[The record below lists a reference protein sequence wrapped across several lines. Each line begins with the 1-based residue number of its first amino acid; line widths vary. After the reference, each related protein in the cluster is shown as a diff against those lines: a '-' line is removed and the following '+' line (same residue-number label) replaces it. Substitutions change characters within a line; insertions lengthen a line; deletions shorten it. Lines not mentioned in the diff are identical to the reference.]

1 MAAVL
6 GRSIQGLGGLGANR
20 GIGEV
25 YVEGERRGCMQSTF
39 AAYYITTFTLNTV
52 AIVAG
57 ILSQFDF
64 HYSQHNNHFNRVD
77 SWYMAN
83 GVFGVLH
90 ILAAIYIVYR
100 IEKPLSSTKASATQ
114 QGFDYRLDNEAP
126 PPPHSP
132 KHIQAHEV
140 VVVPMDRVQRAS
152 FPYSPPRLPPKV
164 VTEPLSWPRIKH
176 IMMEDKV
183 VAFYILVFFIYLAW
197 HYFMDFYHINYWY
210 YRGMQFVMK
219 CADTFIV
226 AGPASFIFSAIY
238 TLATKSD

>member
-1 MAAVL
+1 
-6 GRSIQGLGGLGANR
+6 
-20 GIGEV
+20 
-25 YVEGERRGCMQSTF
+25 MQSTF

-100 IEKPLSSTKASATQ
+100 IEKPLSSTKAS
-114 QGFDYRLDNEAP
+114 GFDYRLDNEAP

-140 VVVPMDRVQRAS
+140 VVVHTHGSSPEGILPVLSSSTATQGCHRAVILAS
-152 FPYSPPRLPPKV
+152 DQAYHDGRQSCRLLHSRLFHLPGLALLHGLLSHQLLVLPRNAICHEMCRYLYCRWPGLLYLQCHLHPGNQKRLVERTSRSKTRQPKDV
-164 VTEPLSWPRIKH
+164 S
-176 IMMEDKV
+176 
-183 VAFYILVFFIYLAW
+183 
-197 HYFMDFYHINYWY
+197 
-210 YRGMQFVMK
+210 MK
-219 CADTFIV
+219 T
-226 AGPASFIFSAIY
+226 PNN
-238 TLATKSD
+238 L

>member
-1 MAAVL
+1 
-6 GRSIQGLGGLGANR
+6 
-20 GIGEV
+20 
-25 YVEGERRGCMQSTF
+25 
-39 AAYYITTFTLNTV
+39 LNTV

-126 PPPHSP
+126 PHLTVQSIS
-132 KHIQAHEV
+132 KHMKLLSYPWIESRGH
-140 VVVPMDRVQRAS
+140 PSRTLLLDCH
-152 FPYSPPRLPPKV
+152 PRLSPSRYPG
-164 VTEPLSWPRIKH
+164 LGSSI
-176 IMMEDKV
+176 
-183 VAFYILVFFIYLAW
+183 
-197 HYFMDFYHINYWY
+197 
-210 YRGMQFVMK
+210 
-219 CADTFIV
+219 
-226 AGPASFIFSAIY
+226 S
-238 TLATKSD
+238 